1 MSKCEKC
8 GGPILTVR
16 ENIEWD
22 ALRSSVI
29 VGAEVE
35 RCGKCGALDGV
46 TFQSMSQLIDVAAR
60 TVVAKQ
66 GRLSGAEV
74 RFLRSFLD
82 LEGAQLAETLG
93 SNPSTVSRWE
103 NDHQPIGRHAD
114 LFLRALVLLELGEQ
128 TPSSF
133 FRQIAKDIVE
143 PQPLAFEHRDGAW
156 VTTTVPK
163 RRAAAG
169 RPRAKKTA

>member
-1 MSKCEKC
+1 MR
-8 GGPILTVR
+8 TVR

-22 ALRSSVI
+22 ALRGSVI
-29 VGAEVE
+29 IGAEVE

-46 TFQSMSQLIDVAAR
+46 TFQSLSQLIDVAAR

-82 LEGAQLAETLG
+82 LEGAELAETLG

-103 NDHQPIGRHAD
+103 NDRQPIGRHAD
-114 LFLRALVLLELGEQ
+114 LFLRALVLLELGE
-128 TPSSF
+128 TTSASY

-143 PQPLAFEHRDGAW
+143 PQPLAFEYRDGVWAA
-156 VTTTVPK
+156 TSVPK
-163 RRAAAG
+163 RRAAAQK
-169 RPRAKKTA
+169 RRAKTA